1 MQSRIVEGYR
11 DKRTNQLHQIATR
24 TPNKRSYSS
33 YFLQFNPSILPP
45 VFRALSAGVEHKPR
59 PMTGRLARYLAD
71 PYYPS
76 VAQTLKDMSTW
87 TELIGHAQLR
97 SFVDD
102 EGHFWLEQN
111 AAKKTKWAK
120 LARDGHDVAWEF
132 SGRGGSYTGRMLIDG
147 AVHPVGGDK
156 EVLET
161 RWLIRP

>member
-1 MQSRIVEGYR
+1 
-11 DKRTNQLHQIATR
+11 
-24 TPNKRSYSS
+24 
-33 YFLQFNPSILPP
+33 
-45 VFRALSAGVEHKPR
+45 
-59 PMTGRLARYLAD
+59 MTGWLARSLASPYD
-71 PYYPS
+71 PG

-132 SGRGGSYTGRMLIDG
+132 AGRGGSYTGRMLIDG
-147 AVHPVGGDK
+147 ELYTPSEATK
-156 EVLET
+156 KFLK
-161 RWLIRP
+161 LKS